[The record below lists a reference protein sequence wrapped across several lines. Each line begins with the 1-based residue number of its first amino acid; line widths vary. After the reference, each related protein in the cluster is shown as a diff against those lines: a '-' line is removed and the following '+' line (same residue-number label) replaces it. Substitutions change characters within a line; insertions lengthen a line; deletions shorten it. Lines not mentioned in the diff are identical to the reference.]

1 MLIRPIAEGDLPALI
16 DLARGAG
23 VGVTTLQPD
32 EERLA
37 QRIQVS
43 LASFAGTLAP
53 AQANY
58 FFVLETEERDRLA
71 GTSAIAAA
79 VGLDEPW
86 YNYRVGTAVYCSR
99 EIGVYR
105 QLQTLFLTNDL
116 TGATELCSLFLNP
129 AFRRDGNGA
138 LLSKSRF
145 LFLAEFQQRFAKNV
159 IAELR
164 GVSDDEG
171 LSPFWESLGRHFFR
185 MDFSRAD
192 YLSGVGNKSFI
203 AELMPQH
210 PVYSAFLSPAA
221 QAAIG
226 EVHAATRPARAMLEA
241 EGFHYQG
248 YVDIF
253 DAGPAVECP
262 LEEIR
267 AVRKSVVAET
277 VEGNATDA
285 PRWLV
290 ANRRE
295 RDFRV
300 VSTRAVFDE
309 GRLRLAGRDI
319 ERLGIGAGES
329 VRAFRLDA

>member
-43 LASFAGTLAP
+43 LASFAGALAP

-58 FFVLETEERDRLA
+58 FFVLETDEHDRLA

-116 TGATELCSLFLNP
+116 TGATELCSLFLDP
-129 AFRRDGNGA
+129 AFRRDGNGV

-145 LFLAEFQQRFAKNV
+145 LFLAEFRERFAKNV

-210 PVYSAFLSPAA
+210 PVYSAFLSKAA
-221 QAAIG
+221 QEAIG
-226 EVHAATRPARAMLEA
+226 EVHVATRPARAMLEA

-267 AVRKSVVAET
+267 AVRKSIVAET
-277 VEGNATDA
+277 VEGEAADA

-290 ANRRE
+290 SNQRE

-300 VSTRAVFDE
+300 ISTRAVLDD

-329 VRAFRLDA
+329 VRAFRLEV